1 MRRRLGIRVK
11 LILVIIPVVLALI
24 FSFFAL
30 STSMIVRQAKDNL
43 MSESMV
49 YADEISAWAE
59 GILKEIN
66 VYVDTINAG
75 IFANDDE
82 VLQYMETTVD
92 RNDSYPAGLYM
103 GDDAGAYLDASGW
116 VPGDDW
122 VLVERDW
129 YLEGKEHEVLAFGEP
144 YYDSQSGQVCVSASV
159 KMDKE
164 DVCRVLAAD
173 VYLDYVSGLMAE
185 IRIGESGR
193 AFLVTSSS
201 QTVLAH
207 PNPAMIDRQMS
218 DSELDLLYRNIGGV
232 LQNQGSGLREIKGDK
247 GTYFVCIH
255 EIGETGFSL
264 VTYISKA
271 EVLFDLRKLQIIMAC
286 IALTAAILLIIVIIW
301 MMNQVVR
308 PVQQVTSVLAE
319 VANGDFSK
327 NIEQTKR
334 TGGDEIAGMSSSMQ
348 RFLEKMRSIISDIS
362 GTAEWLN
369 QQAQDN
375 GAVSK
380 SLKESANE
388 QTNAMAA
395 LGEMVQELSDT
406 ANQAAQ
412 GMEGLAAIIH
422 ETRREGS
429 DAGTVMQE
437 TVAASEDGHGAMEKI
452 RASMGGIVET
462 MSSLESQIKQTE
474 DAVAQIGNMVSLIMD
489 ISEETNLL
497 ALNAS
502 IEAARAGEAGKGF
515 AVVAEQIGKLAANS
529 SIAADDIS
537 KVTVNIKETVVRA
550 ASHMEESVGRVKEST
565 LMIESATKT
574 FDGVFTKVE
583 ETDAIIGRMVGLVDK
598 VDQVAAKMMG
608 TAREQL
614 EVTEQITHS
623 ARQLDVYTRTV
634 NDNSESVA
642 ESAKELEEQSGK
654 LSESMNQFTV

>member
-1 MRRRLGIRVK
+1 
-11 LILVIIPVVLALI
+11 
-24 FSFFAL
+24 
-30 STSMIVRQAKDNL
+30 
-43 MSESMV
+43 
-49 YADEISAWAE
+49 
-59 GILKEIN
+59 
-66 VYVDTINAG
+66 
-75 IFANDDE
+75 
-82 VLQYMETTVD
+82 
-92 RNDSYPAGLYM
+92 
-103 GDDAGAYLDASGW
+103 
-116 VPGDDW
+116 
-122 VLVERDW
+122 
-129 YLEGKEHEVLAFGEP
+129 
-144 YYDSQSGQVCVSASV
+144 
-159 KMDKE
+159 
-164 DVCRVLAAD
+164 
-173 VYLDYVSGLMAE
+173 
-185 IRIGESGR
+185 
-193 AFLVTSSS
+193 
-201 QTVLAH
+201 
-207 PNPAMIDRQMS
+207 
-218 DSELDLLYRNIGGV
+218 
-232 LQNQGSGLREIKGDK
+232 
-247 GTYFVCIH
+247 
-255 EIGETGFSL
+255 
-264 VTYISKA
+264 
-271 EVLFDLRKLQIIMAC
+271 
-286 IALTAAILLIIVIIW
+286 

-515 AVVAEQIGKLAANS
+515 AIVAEQIGKLAANS

-634 NDNSESVA
+634 NNNSESVA